1 MVKIMKYISLTVRFP
16 AEDYQKMQRLVKKG
30 KYVTIA
36 EIVREAVK
44 QFLKSQNL

>member
-1 MVKIMKYISLTVRFP
+1 MAKYVSLTIRFP
-16 AEDYQKMQRLVKKG
+16 AGDYQKMQELIEKG
-30 KYVTIA
+30 EYVTIA